1 LFCEPFGFGKIVH
14 LGEKDELIH
23 HRFLRIYTDDIV
35 GFVLQYTGAKNPFH
49 SEQLEELS
57 FYSVSEDGHPLKGLD
72 ILGFYVNIINM
83 GHDPKAY
90 FPITFEAVV
99 FIKLPKHML
108 EGKSYTFQ
116 SHGLIETDIDVTFTW
131 SYKEILS
138 EAIKVNQIGY
148 LSDANIR
155 LAYFGKWLGTAGSLG
170 FIPQS
175 YEVIDLDNGKI
186 VYSGKPGLRHSA
198 GQKNEGAYQQD
209 FSGEN
214 VYSLDLSFLEK
225 GVYCISIQGVGRSYS
240 FQVADDVM
248 AEPLFTSIRALYHQR
263 CGIELEEKFT
273 FWTRPKCKKH
283 IKLPLMPEYHFGY
296 CSKLPNNIFE
306 RVNQFLRQREEK
318 GNLEYRIVK
327 GGYHD
332 AGDYDRNPSHL
343 RIANVLCTA
352 YDINPEAFIDEQ
364 FIIPESGNGIP
375 DILDE
380 ADFLLSFYLQ
390 NQWQDGGIPSGTE
403 SNKHPQNANNN
414 GWLTNTENEINEYV
428 ILPVTQMSCFDFAAG
443 AAHLGLE
450 LRAFPEVKDKSDKY
464 INAAQKAFESG
475 MKNFPPKNLEEQLMA
490 AYAAARLLAVT
501 LKQEYAEV
509 ITTFEDLITQK
520 KDYMNPA
527 VLWFVSAYSSIP
539 ENTPGLNIE
548 FQNSLKKNVS
558 DTWNWAL
565 NKFFLKEGYLH
576 FKHSWAPFTNG
587 TGSVGQADLIILAWM
602 ITGNE
607 QLLDMIKVTADFCLG
622 ANPLGKVMCSGLG
635 QNHIL
640 HPLVLESMNDDIK
653 EYVPGIWVYG
663 PIGNKEHW
671 LQKQYESIPPFKE
684 TPLLYRYIG
693 IDQCPMHTEFTVQET
708 LSKAVMLFGVLAAKN
723 PKPYTEP
730 LPKPD

>member
-1 LFCEPFGFGKIVH
+1 M
-14 LGEKDELIH
+14 
-23 HRFLRIYTDDIV
+23 
-35 GFVLQYTGAKNPFH
+35 GFVLQYTGAKNPFQPATLD
-49 SEQLEELS
+49 EPTI
-57 FYSVSEDGHPLKGLD
+57 FSVSEDGHPLEGLKT
-72 ILGFYVNIINM
+72 LGFYVNIIDM
-83 GHDPKAY
+83 GHNPKAY
-90 FPITFEAVV
+90 FPITFEAEV

-108 EGKSYTFQ
+108 EGSIYTFKSY
-116 SHGLIETDIDVTFTW
+116 GLSKTDIDVTFTW
-131 SYKEILS
+131 SDKNVLS

-148 LSDANIR
+148 LSDAKIR
-155 LAYFGKWLGTAGSLG
+155 LAYFGKWLGTDGPLE

-175 YEVIDLDNGKI
+175 YEVIDLNSGKI
-186 VYSGKPGLRHSA
+186 VYTGIPELRHSA
-198 GQKNEGAYQQD
+198 GQKNEGAYQLD

-214 VYSLDLSFLEK
+214 VYSLDLSYLER
-225 GVYCISIQGVGRSYS
+225 GVYCISIPGAGRSYS
-240 FQVADDVM
+240 FRVADDVM

-263 CGIELEEKFT
+263 CGIELEAKYT

-283 IKLPLMPEYHFGY
+283 IKLLLMPEYHFGNV
-296 CSKLPNNIFE
+296 SKLPENIFE
-306 RVNQFLRQREEK
+306 RVDQFLQKREEI

-343 RIANVLCTA
+343 RITNVLCTA
-352 YDINPEAFIDEQ
+352 YQINPEAFIDKQ

-380 ADFLLSFYLQ
+380 TDYLLSFYLE
-390 NQWQDGGIPSGTE
+390 NQWEDGGIPSGTE
-403 SNKHPQNANNN
+403 SDKHPKNVNNN

-450 LRAFPEVKDKSDKY
+450 LKAFPEAKLKSDKY
-464 INAAQKAFESG
+464 IYAAEKAFECG

-490 AYAAARLLAVT
+490 AHAAARLLAVT
-501 LKQEYAEV
+501 NKREYTDV
-509 ITTFEDLITQK
+509 INSFDALITQK
-520 KDYMNPA
+520 KDYMNSA
-527 VLWFVSAYSSIP
+527 VLWFVSAYLTIP
-539 ENTPGLNIE
+539 ENTPGLDLE
-548 FQNSLKKNVS
+548 FQNSLKNNVS

-576 FKHSWAPFTNG
+576 FKHPWAPFTNG
-587 TGSVGQADLIILAWM
+587 TGSVGQADLITLAWL
-602 ITGNE
+602 ITDNE

-640 HPLVLESMNDDIK
+640 HPLVLESMNDDLK

-671 LQKQYESIPPFKE
+671 LQKQYDSIPSFKE
-684 TPLLYRYIG
+684 TPSLYRYID

-708 LSKAVMLFGVLAAKN
+708 LCKAVMLFGVLASEN
-723 PKPYTEP
+723 PKPYTRP

>member
-1 LFCEPFGFGKIVH
+1 M
-14 LGEKDELIH
+14 
-23 HRFLRIYTDDIV
+23 
-35 GFVLQYTGAKNPFH
+35 GFVLQYTGADNPFLP
-49 SEQLEELS
+49 EKLEELS
-57 FYSVSEDGHPLKGLD
+57 FYSIKENGNPLEGLKT
-72 ILGFYVNIINM
+72 LGFYVNIIDM
-83 GHDPKAY
+83 GHNPKAY
-90 FPITFEAVV
+90 FPITFEAEV
-99 FIKLPKHML
+99 FVKLPKQMI
-108 EGKSYTFQ
+108 EGKNYTFK
-116 SHGLIETDIDVTFTW
+116 SYGLGETDIDVTFTW
-131 SYKEILS
+131 SDKNVLS

-148 LSDANIR
+148 LSEAKIR
-155 LAYFGKWLGTAGSLG
+155 LAYFGKWLGTAGPLE

-175 YEVIDLDNGKI
+175 YEVIDLNSGKI
-186 VYSGKPGLRHSA
+186 VYTGIPELRYSA
-198 GQKNEGAYQQD
+198 GQKNEGAYQLD

-214 VYSLDLSFLEK
+214 VYGLDLIHLKK
-225 GVYCISIQGVGRSYS
+225 GVYCISIPGVGRSYS
-240 FQVADDVM
+240 FCVADNVM

-263 CGIELEEKFT
+263 CGIELGEKYT

-283 IKLPLMPEYHFGY
+283 IKLLMMPEYHFEY

-306 RVNQFLRQREEK
+306 QVDQFLEQRE
-318 GNLEYRIVK
+318 GNLKYKIVK

-332 AGDYDRNPSHL
+332 AGDYDRNPYHL

-364 FIIPESGNGIP
+364 FIIPESGNAIP

-380 ADFLLSFYLQ
+380 ADFLLSFYLE

-403 SNKHPQNANNN
+403 SNKHPKNLNKNA
-414 GWLTNTENEINEYV
+414 WLTNTENEINEYV

-450 LRAFPEVKDKSDKY
+450 LQASPEVKDKSDKY
-464 INAAQKAFESG
+464 IYAAEKAFECG
-475 MKNFPPKNLEEQLMA
+475 MKNFPPENLEEQLMA
-490 AYAAARLLAVT
+490 AHAAARLLAVT
-501 LKQEYAEV
+501 LKHEYAD
-509 ITTFEDLITQK
+509 IIKTFEDVLNQK
-520 KDYMNPA
+520 KDYLNPA
-527 VLWFVSAYSSIP
+527 VLWFVSAYLSIP
-539 ENTPGLNIE
+539 KNTPGLDIE

-576 FKHSWAPFTNG
+576 FKHPWAPFTNG
-587 TGSVGQADLIILAWM
+587 TGSVGQADLIILAWI

-607 QLLDMIKVTADFCLG
+607 HLLDMIKVTADFCLG

-671 LQKQYESIPPFKE
+671 LQKQYESIPSFDE
-684 TPLLYRYIG
+684 IPLLYRYID

-708 LSKAVMLFGVLAAKN
+708 LCKAVMLFGILAPSN
-723 PKPYTEP
+723 PEIYSKPI
-730 LPKPD
+730 PKPD